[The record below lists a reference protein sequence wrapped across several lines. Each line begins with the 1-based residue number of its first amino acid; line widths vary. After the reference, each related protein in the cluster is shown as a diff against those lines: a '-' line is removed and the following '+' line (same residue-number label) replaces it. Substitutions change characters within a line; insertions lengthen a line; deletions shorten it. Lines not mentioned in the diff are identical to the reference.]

1 MSVVWTMK
9 ITFAVFYFCNIHLKH
24 AKNLN
29 VMYNKKKKNIR
40 QRSVDKQ
47 TLPHVKYIITEITDV
62 DMHKFMIICV
72 VLLYSRF

>member
-29 VMYNKKKKNIR
+29 VMYNKKKKY
-40 QRSVDKQ
+40 KA
-47 TLPHVKYIITEITDV
+47 EE
-62 DMHKFMIICV
+62 C
-72 VLLYSRF
+72 